1 MQSHPPAPK
10 GLSMEARRFWR
21 DILKEFTLGP
31 AELRILED
39 AVREIDLIEKME
51 AELEGADLVVY
62 GSRGQPVANPLAQEI
77 RLHRGVLKQLL
88 GALRL
93 PEDESPDS
101 WDGIS
106 ASERARR
113 AAMARWRRG

>member
-1 MQSHPPAPK
+1 
-10 GLSMEARRFWR
+10 MEARRFWR

-62 GSRGQPVANPLAQEI
+62 GSRGQPVSNEPDCVLSLPQGPLPSPEERTQI
-77 RLHRGVLKQLL
+77 P
-88 GALRL
+88 LRF
-93 PEDESPDS
+93 S
-101 WDGIS
+101 WEKHEVRP
-106 ASERARR
+106 AS
-113 AAMARWRRG
+113 

>member
-1 MQSHPPAPK
+1 
-10 GLSMEARRFWR
+10 MEARRFWR

-93 PEDESPDS
+93 PDDDQDS
-101 WDGIS
+101 WDGLT

-113 AAMARWRRG
+113 ASMARWRKH